1 MQRDDVTIN
10 GLTDYSVMCR
20 EHFDINESE
29 LVYLE
34 SAEGNHSCIRF
45 KDKFLPGSVIVFRY

>member
-1 MQRDDVTIN
+1 MTIN